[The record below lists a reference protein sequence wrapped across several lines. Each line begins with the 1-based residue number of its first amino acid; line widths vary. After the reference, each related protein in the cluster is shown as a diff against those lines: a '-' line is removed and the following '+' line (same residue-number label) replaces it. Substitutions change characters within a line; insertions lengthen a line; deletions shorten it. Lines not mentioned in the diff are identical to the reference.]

1 LVNSKKLTSIL
12 VLYGLILSMTAI
24 AQPLTLE
31 SNNFNSSNL
40 IKLGLEANGKNT
52 DIGLSGTSSNKKLE
66 EALVST
72 GDQALFDVDFFVAD
86 RSHIVADAQDEKTQI
101 TTASD
106 YIEQQITLK
115 PGNRSLSLGNI
126 LAVSYKTHTSDKK
139 ILYAVRNNRTL
150 SRVSFIALIGERA
163 QVRYKKWRKKTL
175 LWIPVFTGMRNNGD
189 IHSINV
195 HLQFPPTSSDPT
207 LNLLIP
213 NSIGSGTGQA

>member
-1 LVNSKKLTSIL
+1 MVNSKKLTSIL

-163 QVRYKKWRKKTL
+163 QVRYKKWRKK
-175 LWIPVFTGMRNNGD
+175 
-189 IHSINV
+189 
-195 HLQFPPTSSDPT
+195 
-207 LNLLIP
+207 NLVMDSRASRTRRFWFF
-213 NSIGSGTGQA
+213 NRWGNHRKR